1 MQIAERRN
9 GASGWFTLGFGLT
22 HVLMPSRVAH
32 LLRVPASAPVCT
44 LIRVV
49 GVCQVVAGMKLLRR
63 RRILR
68 FDDSLI
74 KEAAF
79 HSNAMDLTGQG
90 FGTTPDDEVD

>member
-1 MQIAERRN
+1 
-9 GASGWFTLGFGLT
+9 
-22 HVLMPSRVAH
+22 
-32 LLRVPASAPVCT
+32 
-44 LIRVV
+44 
-49 GVCQVVAGMKLLRR
+49 MKLLRR

-68 FDDSLI
+68 FDASLI